1 MSKEG
6 NMINCHQ
13 LSFSIHYSKKRIVI
27 ANKVIGSITVKKII
41 AFALYLLGASRNS
54 IAEILNLPYDTFKSF
69 SERMEQDGISALIDR
84 RLKQKAIPEINP
96 PKSPKGHVD
105 FTPDFLTIYF
115 GIENQSLTIPAN
127 NTIQIRTVVL
137 TMLKNN
143 FIDISTASQALNC
156 HASHVQRLN
165 RRLHNDDATIFNDKR
180 QGQKKDYV
188 FDSEIKAEMIQQFVA
203 NLVIHRNVS
212 SEKLSKDLK
221 DRCDIDLP
229 SRTIRYHIEKLGLS
243 KIRKSLPELIDSLKK
258 TQRSNY

>member
-1 MSKEG
+1 
-6 NMINCHQ
+6 MINCHQ

-27 ANKVIGSITVKKII
+27 ANKVIGSIIVKRII
-41 AFALYLLGASRNS
+41 AFALYLLGASRNA

-84 RLKQKAIPEINP
+84 RLRLKQKAIPEINP
-96 PKSPKGHVD
+96 PKSPRERVD
-105 FTPDFLTIYF
+105 FTSDFLTIYF
-115 GIENQSLTIPAN
+115 GTENQSLTIPAN

-165 RRLHNDDATIFNDKR
+165 RRLHSDDATIFNDKR

-203 NLVIHRNVS
+203 NIVIHRNVS

-229 SRTIRYHIEKLGLS
+229 SRTIRFHIEKMGLS

-258 TQRSNY
+258 TQRSNH